1 MKAAGNLLVFCKVR
15 EDQSSRLLQL
25 LLERLKNETT
35 RIAAIKTLSFV
46 GACDLS
52 PILAEAVQ
60 AMRNFL
66 QLSSRGLKQ
75 SSLEALD
82 IVVTNHGAKLNV
94 ELFDSVLKEH
104 YGS

>member
-1 MKAAGNLLVFCKVR
+1 MRLESHF
-15 EDQSSRLLQL
+15 QSS
-25 LLERLKNETT
+25 LEALDIVVTNH
-35 RIAAIKTLSFV
+35 
-46 GACDLS
+46 GAKL
-52 PILAEAVQ
+52 VQ
-60 AMRNFL
+60 AMGNFL